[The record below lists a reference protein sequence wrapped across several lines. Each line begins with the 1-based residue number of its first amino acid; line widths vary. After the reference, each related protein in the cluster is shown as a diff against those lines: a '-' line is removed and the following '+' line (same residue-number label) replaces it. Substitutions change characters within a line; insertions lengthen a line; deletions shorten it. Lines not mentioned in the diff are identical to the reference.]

1 MFIFTPIENFPSDST
16 CELTRSHLHS
26 RLAASNEVRYLCC
39 KRGLALDFSMLEP
52 LDTGSLFLAAASME
66 TGANRDPRA
75 MTSSAERGNY
85 KAADIDHV

>member
-1 MFIFTPIENFPSDST
+1 
-16 CELTRSHLHS
+16 
-26 RLAASNEVRYLCC
+26 
-39 KRGLALDFSMLEP
+39 MLEP
-52 LDTGSLFLAAASME
+52 LDTGSLFLAATSME